1 VAAKKTLI
9 IDNYD
14 SFTYNLYQ
22 YIGELG
28 GNPVV
33 KRNDAV
39 TVAGIRELAPTHIII
54 SPGPGD
60 PADPA
65 YFGVN
70 REVILELSKSI
81 PTLGV
86 CLGHQ
91 GICFVLGGRV
101 VRAEEIM
108 HGKTS
113 EITHDGTGLFAGIA
127 SPMTVMRYH
136 SLITE
141 KASIP
146 AELRITALEKKSDIV
161 MAVAHKTRPLYG
173 VQFHPES
180 IGTPAG
186 KKLLSNFLNLK
197 IQAPNIK

>member
-1 VAAKKTLI
+1 MPAKKTLI

-14 SFTYNLYQ
+14 SFTFNLYQ

-33 KRNDAV
+33 LRNDAV
-39 TVAGIRELAPTHIII
+39 TVDGIKRLAPTHIII

-60 PADPA
+60 PADPV

-70 REVILELSKSI
+70 REVILHLSAVI

-91 GICFVLGGRV
+91 GICSVLGGRV
-101 VRAEEIM
+101 IRAREVM

-113 EITHDGTGLFAGIA
+113 EITHDGTGLFAGIQ

-136 SLITE
+136 SLIAE

-146 AELRITALEKKSDIV
+146 AELRVTAMEESDDIV
-161 MAVAHKTRPLYG
+161 MAVQHRTRPLFG

-180 IGTPAG
+180 IGTPEG
-186 KKLLSNFLNLK
+186 KKILRNFLNVRMGK
-197 IQAPNIK
+197 